1 MLTKVRFLNHT
12 KKLNLRVL
20 FSVFSAFLGS
30 QTGFKIIVLLFF
42 KHGLRRLL
50 VFSLNP
56 MFGFR
61 ENARKERKKKKKR
74 VGILNLFIPFVS
86 CFCL

>member
-61 ENARKERKKKKKR
+61 ENARKERKEKKKSR
-74 VGILNLFIPFVS
+74 ILNLFIPFVS